1 MTTAEWCNFTIGK
14 ISIEASNLC
23 KIYRIKSK
31 KGFMALIPDV
41 VFVADDDVLGA
52 VFDVEFVV
60 VAFDVLSVIG
70 IRRRDS

>member
-1 MTTAEWCNFTIGK
+1 
-14 ISIEASNLC
+14 
-23 KIYRIKSK
+23 
-31 KGFMALIPDV
+31 MALIPDV